1 MCQDPKHKMK
11 NETIISSVSED
22 MDTML
27 LEEKT
32 LDNMQAPLMDEN
44 MLKEQQ
50 RMKDPAS
57 VYDLSFGSIW
67 KEDTADFLHKLALKK
82 DVKNK
87 EINAAPE
94 DITEEIQA
102 SREETETKLSE
113 LKATDTKR
121 SEKTR
126 RNHLT
131 KAAKGFEKAS
141 VALKKM
147 QAERSAIDE
156 NENLSDEKRSEKIMG
171 NTDKAEAAIRLMF
184 ESQIN
189 SVMATGND
197 DKSEMETIEALKTK
211 RTLSILNLYRQQAAN
226 PSLLAK
232 DKETLMKKVSRL
244 MTGVDTTATR
254 LFFAGSRVLRDY
266 SRYNELGADE
276 VVKMVDKNRFNK
288 ENAKKVYGF
297 LDKNPTGEESL
308 KTKYICSFG
317 ASRFNKYI
325 RYQED
330 KDKLNLLR
338 IKVGENSEE
347 YKEFQKNL
355 KEEAKELGK
364 ELSRIEVN
372 DVNAWMGEAEKLKAS
387 LDVAT
392 KLNKLDKKAKF
403 YRMVDPDIL
412 SWGFGLTYSDRSM
425 SPAEIVEKLNKK
437 AGMGFE
443 DKSVM
448 SVGWKVDYGFRER
461 PVMLTLLT
469 EKGKKCFVTRNYKE
483 SEVIFGRNTRY
494 MFVEAINHTGDIKR
508 MKTSPNVADNETNA
522 AKMESESAN
531 FGFAGI
537 ELVMKVLPSDEEEWN
552 EAAEEENRIQREVVP
567 KIKTNADTRAEMRK
581 KASDNMK

>member
-1 MCQDPKHKMK
+1 MCQDPKHKFK
-11 NETIISSVSED
+11 SEEVLSSISED

-32 LDNMQAPLMDEN
+32 LDTTQAPQMDES
-44 MLKEQQ
+44 MIEEQQ
-50 RMKDPAS
+50 RMKNPAS
-57 VYDLSFGSIW
+57 VFDLSFGSIW
-67 KEDTADFLHKLALKK
+67 KEETADFLHRLALKK

-94 DITEEIQA
+94 EITEEITA
-102 SREETETKLSE
+102 SREETEKKLSD

-126 RNHLT
+126 KNHLT

-147 QAERSAIDE
+147 QAERTAIDE
-156 NENLSDEKRSEKIMG
+156 NEKLSDEKRSAKIMG

-197 DKSEMETIEALKTK
+197 DRSEEETIASLKTK
-211 RTLSILNLYRQQAAN
+211 ANLSILNLYRQQAAN
-226 PSLLAK
+226 PALLAK
-232 DKETLMKKVSRL
+232 DKEILMKKVSRL
-244 MTGVDTTATR
+244 MAGMDTTATR

-266 SRYNELGADE
+266 SRYNELDAGE

-288 ENAKKVYGF
+288 ENAGEVYGF
-297 LDKNPTGEESL
+297 LDSKRTGKNSL
-308 KTKYICSFG
+308 KTKYICAFG

-330 KDKLNLLR
+330 KDKLALVKL
-338 IKVGENSEE
+338 KYGENSEE
-347 YKEFQKNL
+347 YKELQKTV
-355 KEEAKELGK
+355 KEEAKTL
-364 ELSRIEVN
+364 
-372 DVNAWMGEAEKLKAS
+372 GEALAQIKVKDVDEWMEEAKKLKGS
-387 LDVAT
+387 LDEAT
-392 KLNKLDKKAKF
+392 QLNKLEKKAKF

-412 SWGFGLTYSDRSM
+412 SWGFGLTYSDRGM
-425 SPAEIVEKLNKK
+425 SPEEIVEKLNKK

-461 PVMLTLLT
+461 PVMMTLLT

-494 MFVEAINHTGDIKR
+494 MFVEAINHTGDIKK
-508 MKTSPNVADNETNA
+508 MKTSPEVADSETNP
-522 AKMESESAN
+522 KEMETHSKN
-531 FGFAGI
+531 FGFEGI
-537 ELVMKVLPSDEEEWN
+537 ELVMKVLPSDKEEWDD
-552 EAAEEENRIQREVVP
+552 AAEEENRIQSEVVTRT
-567 KIKTNADTRAEMRK
+567 KTKADTRTKQRK